1 VRRCFKGASSQL
13 ARHIFAL
20 ARCRRLMVRAS
31 LGRARTRMPRH
42 SRGQAFA
49 GASPFGWAS
58 FGAWR
63 RSEQL
68 LHRLGASWRRLGLV
82 QMITGTDRSAP
93 RSPTELFQLLDVLA
107 GQSVKSRGRPRLG
120 APSCGMARC
129 RSPTPGLHR
138 RWCGALEDR
147 YRGSFHSSCPGGFH
161 RFLVRPHDSGPSYAC
176 CSLEVGDAKGRVQA
190 AVGRTW

>member
-1 VRRCFKGASSQL
+1 
-13 ARHIFAL
+13 
-20 ARCRRLMVRAS
+20 
-31 LGRARTRMPRH
+31 MPRH

-93 RSPTELFQLLDVLA
+93 RSPTELFQLLGVLA
-107 GQSVKSRGRPRLG
+107 GQSVIPRSSSSWRTDLWNGSVPISNSRAASAMVRRSGGPIPR
-120 APSCGMARC
+120 
-129 RSPTPGLHR
+129 
-138 RWCGALEDR
+138 
-147 YRGSFHSSCPGGFH
+147 
-161 RFLVRPHDSGPSYAC
+161 
-176 CSLEVGDAKGRVQA
+176 
-190 AVGRTW
+190 